1 MLHIYGSH
9 PLACDRI
16 EDYPKIFSDNEIE
29 KKNEYLNCYI
39 TSIKKTDDFIKKVY
53 ETLKENEQKT
63 HRTFSMIYFSDHGL
77 CHQEDDKHGVT
88 LFNQNCHSQLHH
100 NIPLFKISS
109 DDTARKEYK
118 AFKSGLNFLE
128 GIANWIG
135 IKNPKLTLEE
145 DLFSEQAD
153 KDDYGLKK
161 LIEEKYR
168 KDADP
173 AIDIRPKK

>member
-1 MLHIYGSH
+1 M
-9 PLACDRI
+9 
-16 EDYPKIFSDNEIE
+16 
-29 KKNEYLNCYI
+29 
-39 TSIKKTDDFIKKVY
+39 FI
-53 ETLKENEQKT
+53 
-63 HRTFSMIYFSDHGL
+63 
-77 CHQEDDKHGVT
+77 
-88 LFNQNCHSQLHH
+88 QNCHSQLHH

-173 AIDIRPKK
+173 AIDIRPQK

>member
-1 MLHIYGSH
+1 
-9 PLACDRI
+9 
-16 EDYPKIFSDNEIE
+16 
-29 KKNEYLNCYI
+29 
-39 TSIKKTDDFIKKVY
+39 
-53 ETLKENEQKT
+53 
-63 HRTFSMIYFSDHGL
+63 MIRH
-77 CHQEDDKHGVT
+77 V
-88 LFNQNCHSQLHH
+88 
-100 NIPLFKISS
+100 
-109 DDTARKEYK
+109 KEYK

-161 LIEEKYR
+161 MIEEKYR